1 MSPDTSPPR
10 RYADVVA
17 RIQAIEAARC
27 EIVGDATGHPMWG
40 LTFGCTGDDR
50 IEVLLTGGVHGD
62 EPAGVEAVLQFL
74 EGFGREHLDR
84 FIFFVIPCVN
94 PSGYEAGTRDN
105 SAGQDIN
112 RSMSDDGVI
121 EAATLRRMSRDRHYD
136 IFFDLHEDYEA
147 TGFYMYESQRDDHL
161 VGPQII
167 EAVKRIGPIDSDE
180 NTDAGLDMPISE
192 GLFGI
197 NPKWGDKGWSA
208 YGYYAGAHHGVLP
221 ETPSTAWP
229 LDRRVAAQH
238 TVLRTVLDHYGKEGR
253 S

>member
-1 MSPDTSPPR
+1 MSLDTTPPR
-10 RYADVVA
+10 RYANVVA
-17 RIQAIEAARC
+17 RIKALEAARC
-27 EIVGDATGHPMWG
+27 EIVGDATGHPMWS
-40 LTFGCTGDDR
+40 LTFGNAGDDR

-74 EGFGREHLDR
+74 EGFGAQYLDR
-84 FIFFVIPCVN
+84 FSFFVIPCVN

-105 SAGQDIN
+105 SARQDIN
-112 RSMSDDGVI
+112 RSMSDNGVI

-161 VGPQII
+161 VGSQII

-208 YGYYAGAHHGVLP
+208 FGYYAGAHHGILP
-221 ETPSTAWP
+221 ETPSTAWR
-229 LDRRVAAQH
+229 LDQRVAAHH
-238 TVLRTVLDHYGKEGR
+238 TALRVVLDHYRTER
-253 S
+253 PQ